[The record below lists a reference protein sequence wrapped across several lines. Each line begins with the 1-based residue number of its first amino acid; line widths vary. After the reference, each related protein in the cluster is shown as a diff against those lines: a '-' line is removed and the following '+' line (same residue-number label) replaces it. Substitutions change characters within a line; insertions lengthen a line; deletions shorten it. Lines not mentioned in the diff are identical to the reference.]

1 MQTIS
6 ESLREWALVTDPRA
20 WLAIL
25 AVGAVVLGRAGLFRS
40 RWFDLLKPWRTR
52 PRSAGS
58 TPTPPPAAPVHPL
71 RDPLYLFLLVIAAVA
86 VTAWIVMRMTVTAH
100 HP

>member
-1 MQTIS
+1 MDPIADL
-6 ESLREWALVTDPRA
+6 LRTWAIVADPRA

-25 AVGAVVLGRAGLFRS
+25 AIGAVVLGRAGLFRS

-52 PRSAGS
+52 PRSRES
-58 TPTPPPAAPVHPL
+58 APSQAVPIHPL

-86 VTAWIVMRMTVTAH
+86 VTAWIVMRMTVTANH
-100 HP
+100 R